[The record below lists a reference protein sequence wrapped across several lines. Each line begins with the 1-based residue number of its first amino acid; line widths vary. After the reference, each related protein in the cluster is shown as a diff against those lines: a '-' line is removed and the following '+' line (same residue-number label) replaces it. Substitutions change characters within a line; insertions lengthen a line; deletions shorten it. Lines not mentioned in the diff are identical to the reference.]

1 MRQVDSELGKKANQF
16 NKTTKA
22 ILQLVTREFDS
33 PHLFEAILTDLTPP
47 ALEGPEEPEEPSD
60 SDSKAKLIKW
70 EIKMNKCS
78 TELANYHG
86 GLFSL
91 RALINGQG

>member
-47 ALEGPEEPEEPSD
+47 ALEGPEEPSD
-60 SDSKAKLIKW
+60 SDSKEKLIKW
-70 EIKMNKCS
+70 EIQMNKYS
-78 TELANYHG
+78 IELANYHD